1 MPLLML
7 KDLPRYECLL
17 GAAKTFPDLD
27 PSACEVFLHLL
38 RAGDEAFALAEKN
51 FHAHGISQGRF
62 GVLMLLFNSGK
73 RSAEAVAGECFP
85 VGPRTPAEL
94 AEAAGVTRATMTG
107 LIDTLERDGFV
118 TRESD
123 PNDRRMMTVRLTPKA
138 EQFLH
143 GMLPGHFQ
151 LMASLVRPLA
161 ESERHTLVRLLN
173 KMISHA
179 VALREVPADAPPL
192 APVEPGSA

>member
-1 MPLLML
+1 
-7 KDLPRYECLL
+7 
-17 GAAKTFPDLD
+17 
-27 PSACEVFLHLL
+27 
-38 RAGDEAFALAEKN
+38 
-51 FHAHGISQGRF
+51 
-62 GVLMLLFNSGK
+62 
-73 RSAEAVAGECFP
+73 
-85 VGPRTPAEL
+85 
-94 AEAAGVTRATMTG
+94 MTG

-123 PNDRRMMTVRLTPKA
+123 PHDRRMMSVRLTPKA

-179 VALREVPADAPPL
+179 AMLREAPAEATAL
-192 APVEPGSA
+192 ASTEPGSV

>member
-73 RSAEAVAGECFP
+73 RSADPVGGECFP
-85 VGPRTPAEL
+85 PGPRTPAEL
-94 AEAAGVTRATMTG
+94 AEAAGIDAARLPDCLAGGHADSSLLRKLYPRIQQRDFDPPNAYTRQLLKDLKAVMAFAGDHGCSLPLVAQATARFAEYAAAGNALT
-107 LIDTLERDGFV
+107 
-118 TRESD
+118 D
-123 PNDRRMMTVRLTPKA
+123 P
-138 EQFLH
+138 
-143 GMLPGHFQ
+143 
-151 LMASLVRPLA
+151 ASLIRLYEA
-161 ESERHTLVRLLN
+161 ESSKPE
-173 KMISHA
+173 
-179 VALREVPADAPPL
+179 
-192 APVEPGSA
+192 

>member
-1 MPLLML
+1 MISGLRSALSQIGLVFMIRLLIISLLIFRTQAVLFIMPLLML

-38 RAGDEAFALAEKN
+38 RAGDEAFAMAEKN

-73 RSAEAVAGECFP
+73 RSADPVAGECFP
-85 VGPRTPAEL
+85 AGPRTPAEL

-123 PNDRRMMTVRLTPKA
+123 PNDRRMMTVSLTPKA

-151 LMASLVRPLA
+151 LMATFYR
-161 ESERHTLVRLLN
+161 R
-173 KMISHA
+173 
-179 VALREVPADAPPL
+179 
-192 APVEPGSA
+192 